1 MTDQIHT
8 EEDKPV
14 ILITGAC
21 GLIGG
26 ALTERLSAGNRV
38 VGFDILDDPGDA
50 PLANYY
56 KVDLTSDE
64 GTKEGVEKVRQSFG
78 DRIASVIH
86 LAAYYDF
93 SGEPSPL
100 YEELTVKGTER
111 LLSSLQSLEVEQF
124 VFSSTLLVYAPAEIG
139 KKIDERW
146 TLEPK
151 WEYPQSKKDAEALI
165 RGKHGDIPV
174 VLARLAGVYSDR
186 CDSIPIAHQIQRIY
200 ERRMTGKVYPGDLE
214 KGQPFLHIEDLVDA
228 FERMVNR
235 RTDLPPE
242 LTVNIGEDKT
252 FGYDEI
258 QKRLGRLIH
267 DEEWVTRR
275 VPKPI
280 AKTGA
285 WMEKQIPGHE
295 PFIKPWMVDLTEDH
309 MELDISRAKDQL
321 GWEPEHYL
329 LDTLPQMVGYLKSD
343 PVGFH
348 QHNSLEMPRK
358 LEKEAAES

>member
-1 MTDQIHT
+1 MTDQAHSK
-8 EEDKPV
+8 EDKPV
-14 ILITGAC
+14 IIITGAC
-21 GLIGG
+21 GLIGS
-26 ALTERLSAGNRV
+26 ALSERLSAKNRV
-38 VGFDILDDPGDA
+38 VGFDIRDEPGDA
-50 PLANYY
+50 PLAKYY

-64 GTKEGVEKVRQSFG
+64 GPKEGVEKVRESFG

-100 YEELTVKGTER
+100 YEELTIKGTGR
-111 LLSSLQSLEVEQF
+111 LLSSLQSLQVEQF
-124 VFSSTLLVYAPAEIG
+124 VFSSTLLVHAPAEIG
-139 KKIDERW
+139 KKIDENW
-146 TLEPK
+146 PLEPK

-165 RGKHGDIPV
+165 RKEHGDIPV
-174 VLARLAGVYSDR
+174 VLARLAGVYSDQ

-200 ERRMTGKVYPGDLE
+200 ERQMTGKVYPGDLD

-228 FERMVNR
+228 FEKMVDR
-235 RTDLPPE
+235 RADLPPE

-252 FGYDEI
+252 FGYGEI

-267 DEEWVTRR
+267 DEEWETRK

-285 WMEKQIPGHE
+285 WVEEQVPGHD

-309 MELDISRAKDQL
+309 MELDISCAKNQL
-321 GWEPEHYL
+321 GWEPRHDL
-329 LDTLPQMVGYLKSD
+329 LDTFPQIVEYLKAD
-343 PVGFH
+343 PVDFYK
-348 QHNSLEMPRK
+348 HNKLEMPGK
-358 LEKEAAES
+358 IEKAADS